1 MAVHIEKNGPVTTV
15 IIDRPE
21 AMNAIN
27 RPTADLLNAA
37 FRAFEADD
45 DARVAVLCGANGTF
59 CAGVDLKS
67 LADATESPYD
77 ITEEGDGPLGITRMW
92 VNKPVIAAVSGYA
105 LAGGFEVALWADLRV
120 VEEDAV
126 FGVFNRRWG
135 IPLIDGGTVRLPRIV
150 GQGRALDIIL
160 TGRPVK
166 ADEAFEIGLANRLVA
181 KGEARRVAEELA
193 ADIARFPP
201 VCVRTDRKSTYDQ
214 FGLDLQPALDL
225 EMRLG
230 WKAINAGEAQMGA
243 RRFTAGKGRHGSFK
257 DI

>member
-1 MAVHIEKNGPVTTV
+1 MAVHVEKNGPVTTV

-21 AMNAIN
+21 ARNAIN

-67 LADATESPYD
+67 LATVTEVPYD

-92 VNKPVIAAVSGYA
+92 LNKPVIAAVSGYA

-166 ADEAFEIGLANRLVA
+166 ADEAFQIGLANRLVA

-193 ADIARFPP
+193 AEIARFPP
-201 VCVRTDRKSTYDQ
+201 VCVRTDRQSTYEQ
-214 FGLDLQPALDL
+214 FSMELQPALNL

-230 WKAINAGEAQMGA
+230 WKAIDIGEAQAGA
-243 RRFTAGKGRHGSFK
+243 RSFTAGKGRHGSF
-257 DI
+257 DNI